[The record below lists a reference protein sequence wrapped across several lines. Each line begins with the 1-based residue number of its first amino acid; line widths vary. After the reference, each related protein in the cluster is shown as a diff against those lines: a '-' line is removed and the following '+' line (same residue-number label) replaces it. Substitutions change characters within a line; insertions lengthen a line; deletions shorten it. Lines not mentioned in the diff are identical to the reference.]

1 MDVQILSDP
10 SRRVVGAKQTL
21 KALTK
26 GSVALVLMAE
36 DADTRVTRP
45 IEEKCQEH
53 KVQLKKVPSMRELGA
68 ACSIQV
74 GAAVVAI
81 LKQDL

>member
-1 MDVQILSDP
+1 MDVQILKDP

-21 KALTK
+21 KALAK

-36 DADTRVTRP
+36 DADARVTKP
-45 IEEKCQEH
+45 IEDKCIEQQ
-53 KVQLKKVPSMRELGA
+53 VQLKKVPSMRELGA
-68 ACSIQV
+68 ACAIQV
-74 GAAVVAI
+74 GAAVVGI